1 MAFARPT
8 LAQIRRRVQSD
19 FQHAFKNDAVL
30 YPGTIEYA
38 FCEAIVGLSHAKHGR
53 LDQIYRDSFPHLAS
67 EPALVKWAADYNM
80 FPNKA
85 AYAEGPVRIYG
96 VAGTAIPN
104 TTILARQADGFEYR
118 TLQDEVIGGS
128 GFVDAL
134 SRARV
139 PGVAGNYESSLTNQL
154 ALQTSIGGVV
164 SIAESVI
171 PHFTGGSEAETPAEL
186 RVRLLELLASP
197 PGGGQTGDYIRWAK
211 LVTGVTRAW
220 EYGNT
225 PSIGYVT
232 VLFMRD
238 GDTDPFPGA
247 PEIADVLAQINEF
260 APIALPEP
268 IVQSPIEA
276 ALTIEIEL
284 TIEPG
289 AVQADVEAA
298 VSASII
304 AMIRARAEPAP
315 ADGTPFYRS
324 WISEAI
330 STTSGELDHKL
341 NLPAADVSLFQWQI
355 VTTDP
360 TITFV

>member
-67 EPALVKWAADYNM
+67 EPALVKWAAFYNM

-85 AYAEGPVRIYG
+85 TYATGSVRFYG
-96 VAGTAIPN
+96 VEDSVIPAN
-104 TTILARQADGFEYR
+104 TVLTRQSDGFEYR
-118 TLQDEVIGGS
+118 TLEEGTIGPSLDVEVL
-128 GFVDAL
+128 AK
-134 SRARV
+134 ART
-139 PGVAGNYESSLTNQL
+139 PGVSGNFDDSVTNRI
-154 ALQTSIGGVV
+154 ALQTSITGVQTL
-164 SIAESVI
+164 AELVGVG
-171 PHFTGGSEAETPAEL
+171 FTGGADAETAAEL

-225 PSIGYVT
+225 PTIGHVT

-238 GDTDPFPGA
+238 LDVSPFPGA
-247 PEIADVLAQINEF
+247 PEIADVLAQLKEF

-304 AMIRARAEPAP
+304 SMIKARAEPAP

>member
-67 EPALVKWAADYNM
+67 EPALVKWAAFFNK

-85 AYAEGPVRIYG
+85 TYAEGPVRIYG
-96 VAGTAIPN
+96 AEDSIIPVN
-104 TTILARQADGFEYR
+104 TILARQSDGAEYR
-118 TLQDEVIGGS
+118 TLEAAVIGPS
-128 GFVDAL
+128 EQVDVL
-134 SRARV
+134 VRARV
-139 PGVAGNYESSLTNQL
+139 PGTAGNFQDSPTNRVALRDSLT
-154 ALQTSIGGVV
+154 GVV
-164 SIAESVI
+164 TLAEVVT
-171 PHFTGGSEAETPAEL
+171 PHITGGADAETAAEL